1 MTEGN
6 EDGKL
11 VVPEN
16 FDDAIGPLEGNYLD
30 FVKSAE
36 GDLSVRL
43 TRLLAERSLEATP
56 RQSGVIALLA
66 SGTTSKKTAELMGV
80 DESTVYRIKTDPGF
94 ATIIQELRGIF
105 GERIF
110 QWALGLVP
118 HAFRALYDN
127 LIHGDMDQRRLASAA
142 VFRLIGNQLTPGP
155 QSGPELPPPPRAEEN
170 ILDHFQED

>member
-1 MTEGN
+1 MTEENG
-6 EDGKL
+6 DGKL

-16 FDDAIGPLEGNYLD
+16 FEDAIKPLEGNYLD

-36 GDLSVRL
+36 GDLSLRL
-43 TRLLAERSLEATP
+43 DRLLAERDLDATP
-56 RQSGVIALLA
+56 RQSGIIALLA
-66 SGTTSKKTAELMGV
+66 SGTTSKKTAEVMGV
-80 DESTVYRIKTDPGF
+80 DESTIYRIKRDPDF
-94 ATIIQELRGIF
+94 APVIQELRGIF

-155 QSGPELPPPPRAEEN
+155 QSGPDLPPPPRVEEN
-170 ILDHFQED
+170 IYDQFKD